1 MITNF
6 YKNVNESLGSSF
18 ALPANGMGGS
28 RATSLL
34 VAHFAL
40 QNTASNSVR
49 RKVLGAKPKQA
60 GKKEGGW
67 GEGIF
72 TRLLPFPFRL
82 RKGKAEGGG
91 LGGGNSAFPLR
102 NQIEDS
108 PATCLNTWKAEHRRK
123 ILFSLEEKEI
133 GRAQNEKSK
142 EYFSVV
148 WRACRAVAGLA
159 SLLGV
164 LLKKSSN
171 INQKTPPI
179 FTFCEIVRNSLGAKR
194 LGMVFFRNFEGIF
207 EIKIQSLLG
216 NAEVRRAKLWQN
228 EILQTNLF
236 SFAFSE
242 RLSVFFFDCP
252 KTNLKTIWT
261 T

>member
-1 MITNF
+1 MSI
-6 YKNVNESLGSSF
+6 
-18 ALPANGMGGS
+18 
-28 RATSLL
+28 
-34 VAHFAL
+34 
-40 QNTASNSVR
+40 
-49 RKVLGAKPKQA
+49 
-60 GKKEGGW
+60 
-67 GEGIF
+67 
-72 TRLLPFPFRL
+72 
-82 RKGKAEGGG
+82 
-91 LGGGNSAFPLR
+91 
-102 NQIEDS
+102 
-108 PATCLNTWKAEHRRK
+108 
-123 ILFSLEEKEI
+123 
-133 GRAQNEKSK
+133 NEKSK

-194 LGMVFFRNFEGIF
+194 LGMVFPRENPSIFEG
-207 EIKIQSLLG
+207 ERKRPLG
-216 NAEVRRAKLWQN
+216 NAEVPVRKHREN
-228 EILQTNLF
+228 EVFRTNLF

-252 KTNLKTIWT
+252 KTNFKIIWT

>member
-1 MITNF
+1 MIKVKQKGS
-6 YKNVNESLGSSF
+6 KNPKARAREGGASAFTAILSF
-18 ALPANGMGGS
+18 FSVPP
-28 RATSLL
+28 
-34 VAHFAL
+34 
-40 QNTASNSVR
+40 SVR

-72 TRLLPFPFRL
+72 ARLLPFPFRL
-82 RKGKAEGGG
+82 SKGKAEGGF
-91 LGGGNSAFPLR
+91 GGNSAFPLL
-102 NQIEDS
+102 NQNEAS
-108 PATCLNTWKAEHRRK
+108 PATLQFIARHHRK
-123 ILFSLEEKEI
+123 ILFSLREKEI
-133 GRAQNEKSK
+133 RCAQNEKSK

-207 EIKIQSLLG
+207 EIQKQSAVG
-216 NAEVRRAKLWQN
+216 NAEVRRAKHGQN